1 MKKFYPLLSV
11 LFLII
16 WGCEDKTD
24 DNTPE
29 VVDDTPTEVTLWG
42 VVYSVENTDSLD
54 LSNNQLT
61 GEIPETICDLNDQ
74 LDSLMNVSNNHLCN
88 PYVPTCITSLESTLS
103 GFFSNQNDCNYQMSS
118 KDKKDIISRLEPQ
131 SSEAE
136 KAVLGS
142 MLISKEAV
150 PRGMTFLHQDSFF
163 DKKHQIIYKNMME
176 LFEDN
181 SSIEC
186 NYLVISDGVFSSMK
200 LLIANDDIK
209 PKYFKSIAIRGTID
223 KKDLKDIDYCNIS
236 LFLGSNFHSVIYP
249 VNKGNEF
256 NFIGILRKNL
266 SENEIKNSSLFK
278 DEDFISSI
286 LLDLSH
292 QIDQDILNNLK
303 NIKCFPIFTS
313 EEIYHPKQKNIF
325 LIGDAF
331 FALPPTFAQGASQAI
346 EVAFELYKNFQNGSN
361 EFTNTR
367 IKRTKI
373 INKKSKLNHF
383 AFHLSNPFMV
393 FTRDLLMK
401 YLVKNKKFINSYF
414 GKIYKN

>member
-1 MKKFYPLLSV
+1 MKKVVIIGAGISGLLIANLLRQDS
-11 LFLII
+11 
-16 WGCEDKTD
+16 
-24 DNTPE
+24 NY
-29 VVDDTPTEVTLWG
+29 EVTLYEKNNSINLEKGYG
-42 VVYSVENTDSLD
+42 VQLSVNSIKLLNKIGFQTINSQNKFNPNKVDFYSLKNK
-54 LSNNQLT
+54 NK
-61 GEIPETICDLNDQ
+61 ICDLDISVFNT
-74 LDSLMNVSNNHLCN
+74 
-88 PYVPTCITSLESTLS
+88 YEAKYTTLQRTTLVE
-103 GFFSNQNDCNYQMSS
+103 FL
-118 KDKKDIISRLEPQ
+118 KDKLPNNLIQYNKKVNKVSSQNEIIDL
-131 SSEAE
+131 
-136 KAVLGS
+136 
-142 MLISKEAV
+142 
-150 PRGMTFLHQDSFF
+150 TF
-163 DKKHQIIYKNMME
+163 E
-176 LFEDN
+176 GN
-181 SSIEC
+181 SSTEC
-186 NYLVISDGVFSSMK
+186 DFLIISDGVFSSTK
-200 LLIANDDIK
+200 SLIANKDIK
-209 PKYFKSIAIRGTID
+209 PKYFKSLAIRATID
-223 KKDLKDIDYCNIS
+223 QKNLKHINNSNIS

-346 EVAFELYKNFQNGSN
+346 EIAFELYKNFQNGSN

>member
-1 MKKFYPLLSV
+1 MKKVVIIGAGISGLLIANLLRQDS
-11 LFLII
+11 
-16 WGCEDKTD
+16 
-24 DNTPE
+24 NY
-29 VVDDTPTEVTLWG
+29 EVTLYEKNNSINLEKGYG
-42 VVYSVENTDSLD
+42 VQLSVNSIKLLNKINFQTINSQNKFNPNKVDFYSLKNK
-54 LSNNQLT
+54 NK
-61 GEIPETICDLNDQ
+61 ICDLDISVFNT
-74 LDSLMNVSNNHLCN
+74 
-88 PYVPTCITSLESTLS
+88 YEAKYTTLQRTTLVE
-103 GFFSNQNDCNYQMSS
+103 FL
-118 KDKKDIISRLEPQ
+118 KDKLPNNLIQHNKKVNKVNSQNEIIDL
-131 SSEAE
+131 
-136 KAVLGS
+136 
-142 MLISKEAV
+142 
-150 PRGMTFLHQDSFF
+150 T
-163 DKKHQIIYKNMME
+163 
-176 LFEDN
+176 FEDN
-181 SSIEC
+181 SSAEC
-186 NYLVISDGVFSSMK
+186 DFLIISDGVFSSTK
-200 LLIANDDIK
+200 SLITNKNIK
-209 PKYFKSIAIRGTID
+209 PKYFKSLAIRATID
-223 KKDLKDIDYCNIS
+223 KKNLKDIDNSNIS

>member
-1 MKKFYPLLSV
+1 MKKVVIIGAGISGLLIANLLRQDS
-11 LFLII
+11 
-16 WGCEDKTD
+16 
-24 DNTPE
+24 NY
-29 VVDDTPTEVTLWG
+29 EVTLYEKNNSINLEKGYG
-42 VVYSVENTDSLD
+42 VQLSVNSIKLLNKIGFQTINSQNKFNPNKVDFYSLKNK
-54 LSNNQLT
+54 NK
-61 GEIPETICDLNDQ
+61 ICDLDISVFNT
-74 LDSLMNVSNNHLCN
+74 
-88 PYVPTCITSLESTLS
+88 YEAKYTTLQRTTLVE
-103 GFFSNQNDCNYQMSS
+103 FL
-118 KDKKDIISRLEPQ
+118 KDKLPNNLIQYNKKVNKVSSQNEIIDL
-131 SSEAE
+131 
-136 KAVLGS
+136 
-142 MLISKEAV
+142 
-150 PRGMTFLHQDSFF
+150 TF
-163 DKKHQIIYKNMME
+163 
-176 LFEDN
+176 
-181 SSIEC
+181 EC
-186 NYLVISDGVFSSMK
+186 NFSAECDFLIISDGVFSSTK
-200 LLIANDDIK
+200 SLIANKDIK
-209 PKYFKSIAIRGTID
+209 PKYFKSLAIRATID
-223 KKDLKDIDYCNIS
+223 QKNLKHINNSNIS

-278 DEDFISSI
+278 DENFISSI

-292 QIDQDILNNLK
+292 QIDQNILNNLK

-346 EVAFELYKNFQNGSN
+346 EIAFELYKNFQNGSN

>member
-1 MKKFYPLLSV
+1 MKKVAIIGAGISGLLIANLLRQDSNYEVVLYEKNNSINLEKGYGVQLSV
-11 LFLII
+11 NSIKLLNKIGFQTINSQN
-16 WGCEDKTD
+16 KF
-24 DNTPE
+24 NPNK
-29 VVDDTPTEVTLWG
+29 VDF
-42 VVYSVENTDSLD
+42 YSLKNK
-54 LSNNQLT
+54 NK
-61 GEIPETICDLNDQ
+61 ICDLDISVFNT
-74 LDSLMNVSNNHLCN
+74 
-88 PYVPTCITSLESTLS
+88 YEAKYTTLQRTTLVE
-103 GFFSNQNDCNYQMSS
+103 FL
-118 KDKKDIISRLEPQ
+118 KDKLPNNLIQYNKKVNKVSSQNEIIDL
-131 SSEAE
+131 
-136 KAVLGS
+136 
-142 MLISKEAV
+142 
-150 PRGMTFLHQDSFF
+150 TF
-163 DKKHQIIYKNMME
+163 E
-176 LFEDN
+176 GN
-181 SSIEC
+181 SSAEC
-186 NYLVISDGVFSSMK
+186 DFLIISDGVFSSTK
-200 LLIANDDIK
+200 SLIANKDIK
-209 PKYFKSIAIRGTID
+209 PKYFKSLAIRATID
-223 KKDLKDIDYCNIS
+223 QKNLKHINNSNIS

-266 SENEIKNSSLFK
+266 SEEEIKNSLLFK
-278 DEDFISSI
+278 DKNFISSI

>member
-1 MKKFYPLLSV
+1 MKKVVIIGAGISGLLIANLLRQDS
-11 LFLII
+11 
-16 WGCEDKTD
+16 
-24 DNTPE
+24 NY
-29 VVDDTPTEVTLWG
+29 EVTLYEKNNSINLEKGYG
-42 VVYSVENTDSLD
+42 VQLSVNSIKLLNKIGFQTINSQNKFNPNKVDFYSLKNK
-54 LSNNQLT
+54 NK
-61 GEIPETICDLNDQ
+61 ICDLDISVFNTYEAKYTTLQRTTLVEFLKDKLPNNLIQ
-74 LDSLMNVSNNHLCN
+74 YNKKVNNVS
-88 PYVPTCITSLESTLS
+88 S
-103 GFFSNQNDCNYQMSS
+103 QNE
-118 KDKKDIISRLEPQ
+118 IIDL
-131 SSEAE
+131 
-136 KAVLGS
+136 
-142 MLISKEAV
+142 
-150 PRGMTFLHQDSFF
+150 TFDG
-163 DKKHQIIYKNMME
+163 
-176 LFEDN
+176 N
-181 SSIEC
+181 SSAEC
-186 NYLVISDGVFSSMK
+186 DFLIISDGVFSSTK
-200 LLIANDDIK
+200 SLIANKDIK
-209 PKYFKSIAIRGTID
+209 PKYFKSLAIRATID
-223 KKDLKDIDYCNIS
+223 QKNLKHINNSNIS

-286 LLDLSH
+286 LIDLSH

-346 EVAFELYKNFQNGSN
+346 EIAFELYKNFQNGSN

>member
-1 MKKFYPLLSV
+1 MKKIVIIGAGISGLLIANLLRQDS
-11 LFLII
+11 
-16 WGCEDKTD
+16 
-24 DNTPE
+24 NY
-29 VVDDTPTEVTLWG
+29 EVTLYEKNNSINLEKGYG
-42 VVYSVENTDSLD
+42 VQLSVNSIKLLNKIGFQTINSQNKFNPNKVDFYSLKNK
-54 LSNNQLT
+54 NK
-61 GEIPETICDLNDQ
+61 ICDLDISVFNT
-74 LDSLMNVSNNHLCN
+74 
-88 PYVPTCITSLESTLS
+88 YEAKYTTLQRTTLVE
-103 GFFSNQNDCNYQMSS
+103 FL
-118 KDKKDIISRLEPQ
+118 KDKLPNNLIQYNKKVNKVSSQNEIIDL
-131 SSEAE
+131 
-136 KAVLGS
+136 
-142 MLISKEAV
+142 
-150 PRGMTFLHQDSFF
+150 TF
-163 DKKHQIIYKNMME
+163 E
-176 LFEDN
+176 GN
-181 SSIEC
+181 SSAEC
-186 NYLVISDGVFSSMK
+186 DFLIISDGVFSSTK
-200 LLIANDDIK
+200 SLIANKDIK
-209 PKYFKSIAIRGTID
+209 PKYFKSLAIRATID
-223 KKDLKDIDYCNIS
+223 QKNLKHINNSNIS

-346 EVAFELYKNFQNGSN
+346 EIAFELYKNFQNGSN

>member
-1 MKKFYPLLSV
+1 MKKVVIIGAGISGLLIANLLRQDS
-11 LFLII
+11 
-16 WGCEDKTD
+16 
-24 DNTPE
+24 NY
-29 VVDDTPTEVTLWG
+29 EVTLYEKNNSINLEKGYG
-42 VVYSVENTDSLD
+42 VQLSVNSIKLLNKINFQTINSQNKFNPNKVDFYSLKNK
-54 LSNNQLT
+54 NK
-61 GEIPETICDLNDQ
+61 ICDLDISVFNT
-74 LDSLMNVSNNHLCN
+74 
-88 PYVPTCITSLESTLS
+88 YEAKYTTLQRTTLVE
-103 GFFSNQNDCNYQMSS
+103 FL
-118 KDKKDIISRLEPQ
+118 KDKLPNNLIQYNKKVNKVSSQNEIIDL
-131 SSEAE
+131 
-136 KAVLGS
+136 
-142 MLISKEAV
+142 
-150 PRGMTFLHQDSFF
+150 TFDG
-163 DKKHQIIYKNMME
+163 
-176 LFEDN
+176 N
-181 SSIEC
+181 SSAEC
-186 NYLVISDGVFSSMK
+186 DFLIISDGVFSSTK
-200 LLIANDDIK
+200 SLIANKDIK
-209 PKYFKSIAIRGTID
+209 PKYFKSLAIRATID
-223 KKDLKDIDYCNIS
+223 QKNLKHINNSNIS

-346 EVAFELYKNFQNGSN
+346 EIAFELYKNFQNGSN

>member
-1 MKKFYPLLSV
+1 MKKIVIIGAGISGLLIANLLRQDSNYEVALYEKNNSINLEKGYGVQLSV
-11 LFLII
+11 NSIKLLNKIGFQTINSQN
-16 WGCEDKTD
+16 KF
-24 DNTPE
+24 NPNK
-29 VVDDTPTEVTLWG
+29 VDF
-42 VVYSVENTDSLD
+42 YSLKNK
-54 LSNNQLT
+54 NK
-61 GEIPETICDLNDQ
+61 ICDLD
-74 LDSLMNVSNNHLCN
+74 
-88 PYVPTCITSLESTLS
+88 ISTFNTYEAKYTTLQRTTLVE
-103 GFFSNQNDCNYQMSS
+103 FL
-118 KDKKDIISRLEPQ
+118 KDKLPNNLIQYNKKVNKVSSQNEIIDL
-131 SSEAE
+131 
-136 KAVLGS
+136 
-142 MLISKEAV
+142 
-150 PRGMTFLHQDSFF
+150 TF
-163 DKKHQIIYKNMME
+163 E
-176 LFEDN
+176 GN
-181 SSIEC
+181 SSTEC
-186 NYLVISDGVFSSMK
+186 DFLIISDGVFSSTK
-200 LLIANDDIK
+200 SLIANKDIK
-209 PKYFKSIAIRGTID
+209 PKYFKSLAIRATID
-223 KKDLKDIDYCNIS
+223 QKNLKHINNRNIS

-346 EVAFELYKNFQNGSN
+346 EIAFELYKNFQNGSN

>member
-1 MKKFYPLLSV
+1 MKKVVIIGAGISGLLIANLLRQDS
-11 LFLII
+11 
-16 WGCEDKTD
+16 
-24 DNTPE
+24 NY
-29 VVDDTPTEVTLWG
+29 EVTLYEKNNSINLEKGYG
-42 VVYSVENTDSLD
+42 VQLSVNSIKLLNKIGFQTINSQNKFNPNKVDFYSLKNK
-54 LSNNQLT
+54 NK
-61 GEIPETICDLNDQ
+61 ICDLDISVFNT
-74 LDSLMNVSNNHLCN
+74 
-88 PYVPTCITSLESTLS
+88 YEAKYTTLQRTTLVE
-103 GFFSNQNDCNYQMSS
+103 FL
-118 KDKKDIISRLEPQ
+118 KDKLPNNLIQYNKKVNKVSSQNEIIDL
-131 SSEAE
+131 
-136 KAVLGS
+136 
-142 MLISKEAV
+142 
-150 PRGMTFLHQDSFF
+150 TF
-163 DKKHQIIYKNMME
+163 E
-176 LFEDN
+176 GN
-181 SSIEC
+181 SSTEC
-186 NYLVISDGVFSSMK
+186 DFLIISDGVFSSTK
-200 LLIANDDIK
+200 SLIANKDIK
-209 PKYFKSIAIRGTID
+209 PKYFKSLAIRATID
-223 KKDLKDIDYCNIS
+223 QKNLKHINNSNIS

-346 EVAFELYKNFQNGSN
+346 EIAFELYKNFQNGSN

-393 FTRDLLMK
+393 FIRDLLMK

>member
-1 MKKFYPLLSV
+1 MKKVVIIGAGISGLLIANLLRQDS
-11 LFLII
+11 
-16 WGCEDKTD
+16 
-24 DNTPE
+24 NY
-29 VVDDTPTEVTLWG
+29 EVTLYEKNNSINLEKGYG
-42 VVYSVENTDSLD
+42 VQLSVNSIKLLNKIGFQTINSQNKFNPNKVDFYSLKNK
-54 LSNNQLT
+54 NK
-61 GEIPETICDLNDQ
+61 ICDLDISVFNTYEAKYTTLQRTTLVEFLKDKLPNNLIQ
-74 LDSLMNVSNNHLCN
+74 YNKKVNNVS
-88 PYVPTCITSLESTLS
+88 S
-103 GFFSNQNDCNYQMSS
+103 QNE
-118 KDKKDIISRLEPQ
+118 IIDL
-131 SSEAE
+131 
-136 KAVLGS
+136 
-142 MLISKEAV
+142 
-150 PRGMTFLHQDSFF
+150 TFDG
-163 DKKHQIIYKNMME
+163 
-176 LFEDN
+176 N
-181 SSIEC
+181 SSAEC
-186 NYLVISDGVFSSMK
+186 DFLIISDGVFSSTK
-200 LLIANDDIK
+200 SLIANKDIK
-209 PKYFKSIAIRGTID
+209 PKYFKSLAIRATID
-223 KKDLKDIDYCNIS
+223 QKNLKHINNSNIS

-278 DEDFISSI
+278 DENFISSI

-292 QIDQDILNNLK
+292 QMDQNILNNLK
-303 NIKCFPIFTS
+303 DIKCFPIFTS

>member
-1 MKKFYPLLSV
+1 MKKVVIIGAGISGLLIANLLRQDS
-11 LFLII
+11 
-16 WGCEDKTD
+16 
-24 DNTPE
+24 NY
-29 VVDDTPTEVTLWG
+29 EVTLYEKNNSINLEKGYG
-42 VVYSVENTDSLD
+42 VQLSVNSIKLLNKINFQTINSQNKFNPNKVDFYSLKNK
-54 LSNNQLT
+54 NK
-61 GEIPETICDLNDQ
+61 ICDLDISVFNT
-74 LDSLMNVSNNHLCN
+74 
-88 PYVPTCITSLESTLS
+88 YEAKYTTLQRTTLVE
-103 GFFSNQNDCNYQMSS
+103 FL
-118 KDKKDIISRLEPQ
+118 KDKLPNNLIQYNKKVNKISSQNEIIDL
-131 SSEAE
+131 
-136 KAVLGS
+136 
-142 MLISKEAV
+142 
-150 PRGMTFLHQDSFF
+150 TF
-163 DKKHQIIYKNMME
+163 E
-176 LFEDN
+176 GN
-181 SSIEC
+181 SSAEC
-186 NYLVISDGVFSSMK
+186 DFLIISDGVFSSTK
-200 LLIANDDIK
+200 SLIANKDIK
-209 PKYFKSIAIRGTID
+209 PKYFKSLAIRATID
-223 KKDLKDIDYCNIS
+223 KKNLKHINNSNIS

-286 LLDLSH
+286 LIDLSH

-401 YLVKNKKFINSYF
+401 YLLKNKKFINSYF

>member
-1 MKKFYPLLSV
+1 MKKVVIIGAGISGLLIANLLRQDS
-11 LFLII
+11 
-16 WGCEDKTD
+16 
-24 DNTPE
+24 NY
-29 VVDDTPTEVTLWG
+29 EVTLYEKNNSINLEKGYG
-42 VVYSVENTDSLD
+42 VQLSVNSIKLLNKIGFQTINSQNKFNPNKVDFYSLKNK
-54 LSNNQLT
+54 NK
-61 GEIPETICDLNDQ
+61 ICDLDISVFNT
-74 LDSLMNVSNNHLCN
+74 
-88 PYVPTCITSLESTLS
+88 YEAKYTTLQRTTLVE
-103 GFFSNQNDCNYQMSS
+103 FL
-118 KDKKDIISRLEPQ
+118 KDKLPNNLIQYNKKVNKVSSQNEIIDL
-131 SSEAE
+131 
-136 KAVLGS
+136 
-142 MLISKEAV
+142 
-150 PRGMTFLHQDSFF
+150 TF
-163 DKKHQIIYKNMME
+163 E
-176 LFEDN
+176 GN
-181 SSIEC
+181 SSAEC
-186 NYLVISDGVFSSMK
+186 DFLIISDGVFSSTK
-200 LLIANDDIK
+200 SLIANKDIK
-209 PKYFKSIAIRGTID
+209 PKYFKSLAIRATID
-223 KKDLKDIDYCNIS
+223 QKNLKHINNSNIS

-278 DEDFISSI
+278 DENFISSI

-292 QIDQDILNNLK
+292 QIDQNILNNLK

-346 EVAFELYKNFQNGSN
+346 EIAFELYKNFQNGSN

-401 YLVKNKKFINSYF
+401 YLVKNKKFINIYF

>member
-1 MKKFYPLLSV
+1 MKKVVIIGAGISGLLIANLLRQDS
-11 LFLII
+11 
-16 WGCEDKTD
+16 
-24 DNTPE
+24 NY
-29 VVDDTPTEVTLWG
+29 EVTLYEKNNSINLEKGYG
-42 VVYSVENTDSLD
+42 VQLSVNSIKLLNKIGFQTINSQNKFNPNKVDFYSLKNK
-54 LSNNQLT
+54 NK
-61 GEIPETICDLNDQ
+61 ICDLDISVFNT
-74 LDSLMNVSNNHLCN
+74 
-88 PYVPTCITSLESTLS
+88 YEAKYTTLQRTTLVE
-103 GFFSNQNDCNYQMSS
+103 FL
-118 KDKKDIISRLEPQ
+118 KDKLPNNLIQYNKKVNKVSSQNEIIDL
-131 SSEAE
+131 
-136 KAVLGS
+136 
-142 MLISKEAV
+142 
-150 PRGMTFLHQDSFF
+150 TFDG
-163 DKKHQIIYKNMME
+163 
-176 LFEDN
+176 N
-181 SSIEC
+181 SSAEC
-186 NYLVISDGVFSSMK
+186 DFLIISDGVFSSTK
-200 LLIANDDIK
+200 SLIANKDIK
-209 PKYFKSIAIRGTID
+209 PKYFKSLAIRATID
-223 KKDLKDIDYCNIS
+223 QKNLKHINNSNIS

-325 LIGDAF
+325 LTGDAF

>member
-1 MKKFYPLLSV
+1 MKKVVIIGAGISGLLIANLLRQDS
-11 LFLII
+11 
-16 WGCEDKTD
+16 
-24 DNTPE
+24 NY
-29 VVDDTPTEVTLWG
+29 EVTLYEKNNSINLEKGYG
-42 VVYSVENTDSLD
+42 VQLSVNSIKLLNKINFQTINSQNKFNPNKVDFYSLKNK
-54 LSNNQLT
+54 NK
-61 GEIPETICDLNDQ
+61 ICDLDISVFNT
-74 LDSLMNVSNNHLCN
+74 
-88 PYVPTCITSLESTLS
+88 YEAKYTTLQRTTLVE
-103 GFFSNQNDCNYQMSS
+103 FL
-118 KDKKDIISRLEPQ
+118 KDKLPNNLIQYNKKVNKVSSQNEIIDL
-131 SSEAE
+131 
-136 KAVLGS
+136 
-142 MLISKEAV
+142 
-150 PRGMTFLHQDSFF
+150 TF
-163 DKKHQIIYKNMME
+163 E
-176 LFEDN
+176 GN
-181 SSIEC
+181 SSAEC
-186 NYLVISDGVFSSMK
+186 DFLIISDGVFSSTK
-200 LLIANDDIK
+200 SLIANKDIK
-209 PKYFKSIAIRGTID
+209 PKYFKSLAIRATID
-223 KKDLKDIDYCNIS
+223 QKNLKDINNSNIS

-278 DEDFISSI
+278 DENFISSI

-292 QIDQDILNNLK
+292 QMDQNILNNLK
-303 NIKCFPIFTS
+303 DIKCFPIFTS

-325 LIGDAF
+325 LVGDAF

-346 EVAFELYKNFQNGSN
+346 EIAFELYKNFQNGSN

>member
-1 MKKFYPLLSV
+1 MKKVVIIGAGISGLLIANLLRQDS
-11 LFLII
+11 
-16 WGCEDKTD
+16 
-24 DNTPE
+24 NY
-29 VVDDTPTEVTLWG
+29 EVTLYEKNNSINLEKGYG
-42 VVYSVENTDSLD
+42 VQLSVNSIKLLNKINFQTINSQNKFNPNKVDFYSLKNK
-54 LSNNQLT
+54 NK
-61 GEIPETICDLNDQ
+61 ICDLD
-74 LDSLMNVSNNHLCN
+74 
-88 PYVPTCITSLESTLS
+88 ISTFNTYEAKYTTLQRTTLVE
-103 GFFSNQNDCNYQMSS
+103 FL
-118 KDKKDIISRLEPQ
+118 KDKLPNNLIQYNKKVNKVSSQNEIIDL
-131 SSEAE
+131 
-136 KAVLGS
+136 
-142 MLISKEAV
+142 
-150 PRGMTFLHQDSFF
+150 TF
-163 DKKHQIIYKNMME
+163 E
-176 LFEDN
+176 GN
-181 SSIEC
+181 SSAEC
-186 NYLVISDGVFSSMK
+186 DFLIISDGVFSSTK
-200 LLIANDDIK
+200 SLIANKDIK
-209 PKYFKSIAIRGTID
+209 PKYFKSLAIRATID
-223 KKDLKDIDYCNIS
+223 QKNLKHINNSNIS

-346 EVAFELYKNFQNGSN
+346 EIAFELYKNFQNGSN

>member
-1 MKKFYPLLSV
+1 MKKVAIIGAGISGLLIAN
-11 LFLII
+11 LLRQDF
-16 WGCEDKTD
+16 
-24 DNTPE
+24 NY
-29 VVDDTPTEVTLWG
+29 EVTLYEKNNSINLEKGYG
-42 VVYSVENTDSLD
+42 VQLSVNSIKLLNKINFQTINSQNKFNPNKVDFYSLKNK
-54 LSNNQLT
+54 NK
-61 GEIPETICDLNDQ
+61 ICDLDISVFNTYEAKYTTLQRTTLVEFLKDKLPNNLIQ
-74 LDSLMNVSNNHLCN
+74 YNKKVNNVS
-88 PYVPTCITSLESTLS
+88 S
-103 GFFSNQNDCNYQMSS
+103 QNE
-118 KDKKDIISRLEPQ
+118 IIDL
-131 SSEAE
+131 
-136 KAVLGS
+136 
-142 MLISKEAV
+142 
-150 PRGMTFLHQDSFF
+150 TF
-163 DKKHQIIYKNMME
+163 E
-176 LFEDN
+176 GN
-181 SSIEC
+181 SSAEC
-186 NYLVISDGVFSSMK
+186 DFLIISDGVFSSTK
-200 LLIANDDIK
+200 SLIANKDIK
-209 PKYFKSIAIRGTID
+209 PKYFKSLAIRATID
-223 KKDLKDIDYCNIS
+223 QKNLKHINNSNIS

-292 QIDQDILNNLK
+292 QMDQNILNNLK

>member
-1 MKKFYPLLSV
+1 MKKIVIIGAGISGLLIANLLRQDSNYEVALYEKNNSINLEKGYGVQLSV
-11 LFLII
+11 NSIKLLNKIGFQTINSQN
-16 WGCEDKTD
+16 KF
-24 DNTPE
+24 NPNK
-29 VVDDTPTEVTLWG
+29 VDF
-42 VVYSVENTDSLD
+42 YSLKNK
-54 LSNNQLT
+54 NK
-61 GEIPETICDLNDQ
+61 ICDLD
-74 LDSLMNVSNNHLCN
+74 
-88 PYVPTCITSLESTLS
+88 ISTFNTYEAKYTTLQRTTLVE
-103 GFFSNQNDCNYQMSS
+103 FL
-118 KDKKDIISRLEPQ
+118 KDKLPNNLIQYNKKVNKVSSQNEIIDL
-131 SSEAE
+131 
-136 KAVLGS
+136 
-142 MLISKEAV
+142 
-150 PRGMTFLHQDSFF
+150 TF
-163 DKKHQIIYKNMME
+163 E
-176 LFEDN
+176 GN
-181 SSIEC
+181 SSTEC
-186 NYLVISDGVFSSMK
+186 DFLIISDGVFSSTK
-200 LLIANDDIK
+200 SLIANKDIK
-209 PKYFKSIAIRGTID
+209 PKYFKSLAIRATID
-223 KKDLKDIDYCNIS
+223 QKNLKHINNRNIS

-346 EVAFELYKNFQNGSN
+346 EIAFELYKNFQNGSN

-401 YLVKNKKFINSYF
+401 YLLKNKKFINSYF

>member
-1 MKKFYPLLSV
+1 MKKVAIIGAGISGLLIANLLRQDS
-11 LFLII
+11 
-16 WGCEDKTD
+16 
-24 DNTPE
+24 NY
-29 VVDDTPTEVTLWG
+29 EVTLYEKNNSINLEKGYG
-42 VVYSVENTDSLD
+42 VQLSVNSIKLLNKIGFQTINSQNKFNPNKVDFYSLKNK
-54 LSNNQLT
+54 NK
-61 GEIPETICDLNDQ
+61 ICDLDISVFNTYEAKYTTLQRTTLVEFLKDKLPNNLIQ
-74 LDSLMNVSNNHLCN
+74 YNKKVNNVS
-88 PYVPTCITSLESTLS
+88 S
-103 GFFSNQNDCNYQMSS
+103 QNE
-118 KDKKDIISRLEPQ
+118 IIDL
-131 SSEAE
+131 
-136 KAVLGS
+136 
-142 MLISKEAV
+142 
-150 PRGMTFLHQDSFF
+150 TF
-163 DKKHQIIYKNMME
+163 E
-176 LFEDN
+176 GN
-181 SSIEC
+181 SSAEC
-186 NYLVISDGVFSSMK
+186 DFLIISDGVFSSTK
-200 LLIANDDIK
+200 SLIANKDIK
-209 PKYFKSIAIRGTID
+209 PKYFKSLAIRATID
-223 KKDLKDIDYCNIS
+223 QKNLKHINNSNIS

-292 QIDQDILNNLK
+292 QMDQDILNNLK

-346 EVAFELYKNFQNGSN
+346 EIAFELYKNFQNGSN

>member
-1 MKKFYPLLSV
+1 MKKVVIIGAGISGLLIANLLRQDS
-11 LFLII
+11 
-16 WGCEDKTD
+16 
-24 DNTPE
+24 NY
-29 VVDDTPTEVTLWG
+29 EVTLYEKNNSINLEKGYG
-42 VVYSVENTDSLD
+42 VQLSVNSIKLLNKINFQTINSQNKFNPNKVDFYSLKNK
-54 LSNNQLT
+54 NK
-61 GEIPETICDLNDQ
+61 ICDLDISVFNTYEAKYTTLQRTTLVEFLKDKLPNNLIQ
-74 LDSLMNVSNNHLCN
+74 YNKKVNNVS
-88 PYVPTCITSLESTLS
+88 S
-103 GFFSNQNDCNYQMSS
+103 QNE
-118 KDKKDIISRLEPQ
+118 IIDL
-131 SSEAE
+131 
-136 KAVLGS
+136 
-142 MLISKEAV
+142 
-150 PRGMTFLHQDSFF
+150 TF
-163 DKKHQIIYKNMME
+163 E
-176 LFEDN
+176 GN
-181 SSIEC
+181 SSAEC
-186 NYLVISDGVFSSMK
+186 DFLIISDGVFSSTK
-200 LLIANDDIK
+200 SLIANKDIK
-209 PKYFKSIAIRGTID
+209 PKYFKSLAIRATID
-223 KKDLKDIDYCNIS
+223 QKNLKHINNSNIS

-292 QIDQDILNNLK
+292 QMDQNILNNLK

>member
-1 MKKFYPLLSV
+1 MKKVVIIGAGISGLLIANLLRQDS
-11 LFLII
+11 
-16 WGCEDKTD
+16 
-24 DNTPE
+24 NY
-29 VVDDTPTEVTLWG
+29 EVTLYEKNNSINLEKGYG
-42 VVYSVENTDSLD
+42 VQLSVNSIKLLNKIGFQTINSQNKFNPNKVDFYSLKNK
-54 LSNNQLT
+54 NK
-61 GEIPETICDLNDQ
+61 ICDLDISVFNT
-74 LDSLMNVSNNHLCN
+74 
-88 PYVPTCITSLESTLS
+88 YEAKYTTLQRTTLVE
-103 GFFSNQNDCNYQMSS
+103 FL
-118 KDKKDIISRLEPQ
+118 KDKLPNNLIQYNKKVNKVSSQNEIIDL
-131 SSEAE
+131 
-136 KAVLGS
+136 
-142 MLISKEAV
+142 
-150 PRGMTFLHQDSFF
+150 TF
-163 DKKHQIIYKNMME
+163 E
-176 LFEDN
+176 GN
-181 SSIEC
+181 SSAEC
-186 NYLVISDGVFSSMK
+186 DFLIISDGVFSSTK
-200 LLIANDDIK
+200 SLIANKDIK
-209 PKYFKSIAIRGTID
+209 PKYFKSLAIRATID
-223 KKDLKDIDYCNIS
+223 QKNLKHINNSNIS

-346 EVAFELYKNFQNGSN
+346 EIAFELYKNFQNGSN

>member
-1 MKKFYPLLSV
+1 MKKVVIIGAGISGLLIANLLRQDS
-11 LFLII
+11 
-16 WGCEDKTD
+16 
-24 DNTPE
+24 NY
-29 VVDDTPTEVTLWG
+29 EVTLYEKNNSINLEKGYG
-42 VVYSVENTDSLD
+42 VQLSVNSIKLLNKINFQTINSQNKFNPNKVDFYSLKNK
-54 LSNNQLT
+54 NK
-61 GEIPETICDLNDQ
+61 ICDLDISVFNTYEAKYTTLQRTTLVEFLKDKLPNNLIQ
-74 LDSLMNVSNNHLCN
+74 YNKKVNNVS
-88 PYVPTCITSLESTLS
+88 S
-103 GFFSNQNDCNYQMSS
+103 QNE
-118 KDKKDIISRLEPQ
+118 IIDL
-131 SSEAE
+131 
-136 KAVLGS
+136 
-142 MLISKEAV
+142 
-150 PRGMTFLHQDSFF
+150 TF
-163 DKKHQIIYKNMME
+163 E
-176 LFEDN
+176 GN
-181 SSIEC
+181 SSAEC
-186 NYLVISDGVFSSMK
+186 DFLIISDGVFSSTK
-200 LLIANDDIK
+200 SLIANKDIK
-209 PKYFKSIAIRGTID
+209 PKYFKSLAIRATID
-223 KKDLKDIDYCNIS
+223 QKNLKHINNSNIS

>member
-1 MKKFYPLLSV
+1 MKKVVIIGAGISGLLIANLLRQDS
-11 LFLII
+11 
-16 WGCEDKTD
+16 
-24 DNTPE
+24 NY
-29 VVDDTPTEVTLWG
+29 EVTLYEKNNSINLEKG
-42 VVYSVENTDSLD
+42 YGIQLSVNSIKLLNKIGFQTINSQNKFNPNKVDFYSLKNK
-54 LSNNQLT
+54 NK
-61 GEIPETICDLNDQ
+61 ICDLDISVFNT
-74 LDSLMNVSNNHLCN
+74 
-88 PYVPTCITSLESTLS
+88 YEAKYTTLQRTTLVE
-103 GFFSNQNDCNYQMSS
+103 FL
-118 KDKKDIISRLEPQ
+118 KDKLPNNLIQYNKKVNKVNSQNEIIDL
-131 SSEAE
+131 
-136 KAVLGS
+136 
-142 MLISKEAV
+142 
-150 PRGMTFLHQDSFF
+150 T
-163 DKKHQIIYKNMME
+163 
-176 LFEDN
+176 FEDN
-181 SSIEC
+181 SSTEC
-186 NYLVISDGVFSSMK
+186 DFLIISDGVFSSTK
-200 LLIANDDIK
+200 SLIANKDIK
-209 PKYFKSIAIRGTID
+209 PKYFKSLAIRATID
-223 KKDLKDIDYCNIS
+223 KKNLKDIDNSNIS

-292 QIDQDILNNLK
+292 QMDQNILNNLK
-303 NIKCFPIFTS
+303 DIKCFPIFTS

-325 LIGDAF
+325 LVGDAF

-346 EVAFELYKNFQNGSN
+346 EIAFELYKNFQNGSN

>member
-1 MKKFYPLLSV
+1 MKKVVIIGAGISGLLIANLLRQDS
-11 LFLII
+11 
-16 WGCEDKTD
+16 
-24 DNTPE
+24 NY
-29 VVDDTPTEVTLWG
+29 EVTLYEKNNSINLEKGYG
-42 VVYSVENTDSLD
+42 VQLSVNSIKLLNKIGFQTINSQNKFNPNKVDFYSLKNK
-54 LSNNQLT
+54 NK
-61 GEIPETICDLNDQ
+61 ICDLDISVFNT
-74 LDSLMNVSNNHLCN
+74 
-88 PYVPTCITSLESTLS
+88 YEAKYTTLQRTTLVE
-103 GFFSNQNDCNYQMSS
+103 FL
-118 KDKKDIISRLEPQ
+118 KDKLPNNLIQYNKKVNKVSSQNEIIDL
-131 SSEAE
+131 
-136 KAVLGS
+136 
-142 MLISKEAV
+142 
-150 PRGMTFLHQDSFF
+150 TFDG
-163 DKKHQIIYKNMME
+163 
-176 LFEDN
+176 N
-181 SSIEC
+181 SSAEC
-186 NYLVISDGVFSSMK
+186 DFLIISDGVFSSTK
-200 LLIANDDIK
+200 SLIANKDIK
-209 PKYFKSIAIRGTID
+209 PKYFKSLAIRATID
-223 KKDLKDIDYCNIS
+223 QKNLKHINNSNIS

-278 DEDFISSI
+278 DENFISSI

-346 EVAFELYKNFQNGSN
+346 EIAFELYKNFQNGSN

>member
-1 MKKFYPLLSV
+1 MKKIVIIGAGISGLLIANLLRQDS
-11 LFLII
+11 
-16 WGCEDKTD
+16 
-24 DNTPE
+24 NY
-29 VVDDTPTEVTLWG
+29 EVTLYEKNNSINLEKG
-42 VVYSVENTDSLD
+42 YGIQLSVNSIKLLNKINFQTINSQNKFNPNKVDFYSLKNK
-54 LSNNQLT
+54 NK
-61 GEIPETICDLNDQ
+61 ICDLDISVFNT
-74 LDSLMNVSNNHLCN
+74 
-88 PYVPTCITSLESTLS
+88 YEAKYTTLQRTTLVE
-103 GFFSNQNDCNYQMSS
+103 FL
-118 KDKKDIISRLEPQ
+118 KDKLPNNLIQYNKKVNKVSSQNEIIDL
-131 SSEAE
+131 
-136 KAVLGS
+136 
-142 MLISKEAV
+142 
-150 PRGMTFLHQDSFF
+150 TF
-163 DKKHQIIYKNMME
+163 E
-176 LFEDN
+176 GN
-181 SSIEC
+181 SSAEC
-186 NYLVISDGVFSSMK
+186 DFLIISDGVFSSTK
-200 LLIANDDIK
+200 SLIANKDIK
-209 PKYFKSIAIRGTID
+209 PKYFKSLAIRATID
-223 KKDLKDIDYCNIS
+223 QKNLKHINNSNIS